1 MYEPRLTPQQRA
13 QVKSRAE
20 HCCEYCLSHEPYS
33 PDTFSIE
40 HIIPVVKGG
49 TNRTSNLANACQ
61 GCNNRKYTSIE
72 GLDLVTGA
80 SVPLY
85 HPRRDKWSEHFAWN
99 EDFSLVIGLTP
110 IGRATTV
117 KLDLNRKGVVN
128 LCKVLAPL
136 GLHPIEYT

>member
-1 MYEPRLTPQQRA
+1 M
-13 QVKSRAE
+13 
-20 HCCEYCLSHEPYS
+20 
-33 PDTFSIE
+33 
-40 HIIPVVKGG
+40 
-49 TNRTSNLANACQ
+49 SNLANACQ